1 MNKELLEAL
10 DILEK
15 EKNISK
21 ATMLEAIENS
31 LLTACKNHF
40 GRADNIKVNI
50 NPETCDFSV
59 LAEKEVV
66 EEVTEPLIQLSLAE
80 AKMIAPN
87 YEIGDIVQIPV
98 ESKSFGRIATQN
110 AKNVILQKIREEE
123 RKVLYN
129 DWYTMEKD
137 IVPGVVQ
144 RYLGRN
150 VSINLGKV
158 DAILNESEQVKG
170 EVFQPTER
178 IKVYV
183 LEVKDTTKG
192 PRISVSRTH
201 PDLVKRLFELEVAEV
216 RDGTVEIKSIAREAG
231 SRTKIAVKSNDPNV
245 DPVGAC
251 VGLNG
256 ARVNSIVSELKGE
269 KIDIINWD
277 ENPAY
282 LIENA
287 LSPAKVICV
296 VADEDAREAQV
307 IVPDY
312 QLSLAIGKEGQNARL
327 AAKLTGYKIDIKS
340 ETQARELGLFEE
352 MGLDGGMEEGPYEG
366 YPEEYPGD
374 YQDGYGQDYA
384 GEAQDGYGD
393 VYQEELQGG
402 YGYAYQEGAQDGYG
416 DDYQE
421 GAGDGYADNYQGEA
435 QEESIDDYQQDVQ
448 EDYQDNE

>member
-1 MNKELLEAL
+1 MNKELIEAL

-50 NPETCDFSV
+50 NPETCDFAV

-66 EEVTEPLIQLSLAE
+66 EEVTEPLVQLSLAE
-80 AKMIAPN
+80 ARMIAPR
-87 YEIGDIVQIPV
+87 YEIGDVVQIPV

-256 ARVNSIVSELKGE
+256 ARVNSIVSELRGE

-352 MGLDGGMEEGPYEG
+352 MGLDGGMEEGSFEGYEDGYEDG
-366 YPEEYPGD
+366 YPEESQADYEGGYLQEGQADYEGGYPQEGQPDYEGD
-374 YQDGYGQDYA
+374 YPQA
-384 GEAQDGYGD
+384 AQ
-393 VYQEELQGG
+393 EGG
-402 YGYAYQEGAQDGYG
+402 YEEHQE
-416 DDYQE
+416 
-421 GAGDGYADNYQGEA
+421 
-435 QEESIDDYQQDVQ
+435 DVS
-448 EDYQDNE
+448 EDYQKGYEDYQ